1 MKFIF
6 YRGAKPHWHNTTGAS
21 GDAHCRKP
29 PALAR
34 HHGNHSHEL
43 FWQEVLVRNTEL
55 IGHHQQGELRKGQ
68 KETPHVQ
75 PAPRILLAGIHLGW
89 TRRAPP
95 GKTLSQNDWLKP
107 TRKLIPLPQ
116 NPRLQATW
124 QSSPPGFPYPTA
136 LCPGAPSQLNL
147 LLCQHVCLLGQ
158 FISECLTRA
167 QFWALEGVPLLAT
180 GPPELIPEQCT
191 PWIYFSEFLSY
202 MRWSTDTLISL
213 SIKQWWTVLFHN
225 RVNKANIL
233 LPSLWHFG

>member
-1 MKFIF
+1 M
-6 YRGAKPHWHNTTGAS
+6 TG
-21 GDAHCRKP
+21 GPGKEHRTNKP
-29 PALAR
+29 PPTR
-34 HHGNHSHEL
+34 R
-43 FWQEVLVRNTEL
+43 V
-55 IGHHQQGELRKGQ
+55 QGSPESDATCPTISQNPSLWH
-68 KETPHVQ
+68 PF
-75 PAPRILLAGIHLGW
+75 GW
-89 TRRAPP
+89 TKRAPP
-95 GKTLSQNDWLKP
+95 GRTLTQNDWLKTTQKP
-107 TRKLIPLPQ
+107 IPSPS

-147 LLCQHVCLLGQ
+147 MLCQHVCLLGQ

-213 SIKQWWTVLFHN
+213 SIKNDELFFF
-225 RVNKANIL
+225 ITE
-233 LPSLWHFG
+233 